1 MNIFELAWAASPVI
15 GAVVG
20 VRNHAAVGVSAV
32 WGGVLGAAGGV
43 AVYFAFIFAIAI
55 VMCLCTGE
63 SLFPPKKQPPDNRPD
78 PVPDKGKSEK
88 TS

>member
-32 WGGVLGAAGGV
+32 WGGVLGAVGGV

-63 SLFPPKKQPPDNRPD
+63 SLFPPKKERADNRPN
-78 PVPDKGKSEK
+78 PVPDKGK
-88 TS
+88 